1 MAISCR
7 HCGESNIDNF
17 FIRKETGKPRSM
29 CKRCHNDKQRQR
41 YSKKMSTKEGWIGR
55 KCAIAKKRA
64 ETKQFKFNLT
74 PAYLYT
80 LFEKQNGL
88 CALTGRCLTFHKSN
102 GKGTMD
108 RDSASIDR
116 IDSGKGYIQGNV
128 QWVCSFANIMKQRFT
143 NQEFIKL
150 CKDVVRY
157 NT

>member
-1 MAISCR
+1 MAISYPLSFPSVSIR
-7 HCGESNIDNF
+7 DITWEAKTKVAVTESPFTGEQQIVEHDGQWFEAQISLPPLE
-17 FIRKETGKPRSM
+17 RAE
-29 CKRCHNDKQRQR
+29 
-41 YSKKMSTKEGWIGR
+41 
-55 KCAIAKKRA
+55 AKRA